1 MECPF
6 RRAMYCSI
14 CCIHGHCPDDCPNEK
29 AKAIRQGLPADDI
42 QNRTLKISD
51 NEKSIKTFL
60 MIHELTPSSRQHENK
75 KMLLDFANS
84 MEPPHMLIF
93 IPPKSKTK

>member
-14 CCIHGHCPDDCPNEK
+14 CCIHGHCPDDCPNER
-29 AKAIRQGLPADDI
+29 AKAIRQGFLADETK
-42 QNRTLKISD
+42 NRCLKISD

-60 MIHELTPSSRQHENK
+60 MMQDLIPSSRQHENK

-84 MEPPHMLIF
+84 MEPPRMLVF
-93 IPPKSKTK
+93 IPPKSKAK